1 MSYQLKN
8 NVEEKIQKL
17 LDENNLKIDYE
28 IVFPKFEKLPPE
40 IELALTVLKSKG
52 MKIRFVIKDK
62 DSV

>member
-1 MSYQLKN
+1 M
-8 NVEEKIQKL
+8 EEKIQKL